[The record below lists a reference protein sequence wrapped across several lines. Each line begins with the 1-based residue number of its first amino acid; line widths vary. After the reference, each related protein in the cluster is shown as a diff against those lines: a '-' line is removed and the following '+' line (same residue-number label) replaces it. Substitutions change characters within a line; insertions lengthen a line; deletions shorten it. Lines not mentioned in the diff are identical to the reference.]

1 MHRLLC
7 FLTLGVSL
15 HADTVLVLP
24 FFNQSKTANLDW
36 IGESIAATLHDA
48 LASQSV
54 LALDR
59 EDRLEAY
66 RRLAIRPGALL
77 TRASII
83 KVGDAL
89 DAAVVIYGQY
99 DLKPAAAAASRGSLQ
114 ITARVIDLKHTR
126 QGPEFGEVGALEDL
140 AALET
145 HLAWQA
151 MQFLAPKTAPSEEDF
166 RKTRPA
172 IRVDAI
178 ESYVRGL
185 LATAPEQKHRFFT
198 QAARLDER
206 FSQPA
211 YELGRIY
218 WERKEYRIAAGWLE
232 RVTRPDSNF
241 LEAQFLLG
249 LCRYQGGRFAE
260 AAKAFELVAASV
272 PLNEVYNDLGAALS
286 RSNLLPAA
294 TENFRKAV
302 EGDSSDPDYHFNLG
316 YALWKSGQFAAAV
329 ESFRAVVARNPE
341 DAEATQLLGRC
352 LKNDGP
358 RAGEPKAEG
367 RERLKTNYEEAAY
380 RQLQAELESKK

>member
-1 MHRLLC
+1 MHRLFW

-15 HADTVLVLP
+15 HADAVLVLP